1 MGSTNSVSFMNPLSS
16 VPSSSLTTEVPLPPN
31 KVSNSS
37 LSTDFCGITVP
48 VSSLSS
54 VHPAAVV
61 DVASSD
67 VDDDD
72 DVSNATVSSCTS
84 FKVVGVVVGCRGT
97 TDDHGED
104 DDDDDDD
111 DDDAD
116 DVDVMV
122 VKVKACVL
130 ILKLPYFITKHSNK
144 HSIGTIFRIMN
155 KFGNKTADSYLRIRI
170 SCCCYTLIL

>member
-16 VPSSSLTTEVPLPPN
+16 VPSSSLLSLTTEVPLPPN

-37 LSTDFCGITVP
+37 LSTDFCRTTVP

-67 VDDDD
+67 DDDDD
-72 DVSNATVSSCTS
+72 DVRNAAVSSCTS
-84 FKVVGVVVGCRGT
+84 FNDGVVVVGCRGT

-104 DDDDDDD
+104 A
-111 DDDAD
+111 DDAD

-130 ILKLPYFITKHSNK
+130 ILKLPYFITKHSKK